1 MAPNVAEN
9 FNRGIKFLEPAI
21 GNAPYWFWPPSMDT
35 VPAGPG
41 AYAANWE
48 VNQQTLKQIINQGI
62 FCQGVG
68 NIIRRVN
75 RKIVPTRG
83 NAWYDGGTL
92 ANQDYFGRF
101 IERFDRWAKYP
112 RGTMLGR
119 YFTWDRVDR
128 GDQGHVMYVLDG
140 GVINPRI
147 LHSHPAIGGL
157 DITRMG
163 DTHAGWYIEYAI
175 RPQFWINHD
184 AGGF

>member
-1 MAPNVAEN
+1 MTN
-9 FNRGIKFLEPAI
+9 FDRGVEFLEPAI
-21 GNAPYWFWPPSMDT
+21 GEAPYWYWPPGMDI
-35 VPAGPG
+35 VPDGVG
-41 AYAANWE
+41 AYA
-48 VNQQTLKQIINQGI
+48 VNRPVSPDLVNTIKRGGI

-75 RKIVPTRG
+75 RKVVPTSGDSR
-83 NAWYDGGTL
+83 YDGGTL
-92 ANQDYFGRF
+92 ACQRF
-101 IERFDRWAKYP
+101 WAGYIEKFNRWAKYP

-119 YFTWDRVDR
+119 YFSWDRVER

-157 DITRMG
+157 GVTRLG

-175 RPQFWINHD
+175 RPEYWINHSE
-184 AGGF
+184 GGF